1 MKTGD
6 LVRYID
12 KGTNARW
19 FHGKMG
25 LVTSYVAHGFDGKSH
40 CRVQW
45 LNPVEYYDH
54 WTESS
59 AFLAS
64 KFEVLNESR

>member
-1 MKTGD
+1 MRVGD

-12 KGTNARW
+12 KGTYTQW

-25 LVTSYVAHGFDGKSH
+25 LVTSYIAKGSDGKPH

-45 LNPVEYYDH
+45 LNPVKSCQR
-54 WTESS
+54 WTRSS
-59 AFLAS
+59 DFPAS
-64 KFEVLNESR
+64 RFEVINESR

>member
-1 MKTGD
+1 MRVGD

-19 FHGKMG
+19 FRGKVG
-25 LVTSYVAHGFDGKSH
+25 LVTSYIAKGSDGKAH

-45 LNPVEYYDH
+45 LNPVKYHDS
-54 WTESS
+54 WTRTSD
-59 AFLAS
+59 FPAS
-64 KFEVLNESR
+64 RFEVINESR